1 VNPEGG
7 LYRTRL
13 GEALPKPVK
22 RYISSMET
30 DIHFLEHEVRSSQ
43 AHTLALLRQG
53 SLNISEAKA
62 ILEALQELIAKA
74 DEIKVSEL
82 AEYEDIH
89 EFVESYVI
97 RKAGEAGKKMHTGR
111 SRNDQVATITRMKVR
126 EGLILTANLLLKL
139 IKILVKR
146 AEKETTIPIVYYT
159 HLQHAQIGSLGHY
172 WLAQAESFIRDL
184 ERIIDAYER
193 VNRSPLGASACGGSR
208 IDVDR
213 NYTAR
218 QLGFDSLIDNSLDA
232 VTSRDFVFEAI
243 AVLANLMINVSRLCQ
258 DLILWASREFNYVSL
273 SDRYASTSSI
283 MPQKKNPD
291 TLELAKAKCSEV
303 IGLLVMVGDILR
315 GLPSGYNREL
325 QQVKPPIIQAFQVV
339 SETLEILTG
348 VVLTLQVNTSRIRE
362 SLTTTDAYAIELVE
376 WLVDVHKIPLRT
388 AHSAVANLIRR
399 LTGSGGT
406 LRHVSKKEL
415 VRLLRKSGLRID
427 IRGEL
432 HSLFDPWEALRQR
445 KTLGSPNPSETRR
458 LVKTILA
465 KAHHLKTLIRNRQ
478 RALQS
483 AQRKLSERVASI
495 LAAQ

>member
-1 VNPEGG
+1 VNPESG
-7 LYRTRL
+7 LYRARL
-13 GEALPKPVK
+13 GEAPPKPVK

-53 SLNISEAKA
+53 SLDSSEAKA

-74 DEIKVSEL
+74 GKIKVGEL
-82 AEYEDIH
+82 EDYEDIH

-97 RKAGEAGKKMHTGR
+97 RRTGDAGKKMHTGR

-126 EGLILTANLLLKL
+126 EELILTANLLLRL

-146 AEKETTIPIVYYT
+146 AEKEITIPIIYYT

-208 IDVDR
+208 ISIDR

-243 AVLANLMINVSRLCQ
+243 AVLANLMINVSRVCQ
-258 DLILWASREFNYVSL
+258 DLILWSSREFNYVSL
-273 SDRYASTSSI
+273 SDQYASTSSI
-283 MPQKKNPD
+283 MPHKKNPD

-303 IGLLVMVGDILR
+303 IGLLVTVGDILR

-325 QQVKPPIIQAFQVV
+325 QQVKPPTIHAFQIV
-339 SETLEILTG
+339 SESLEILTG
-348 VVLTLQVNTSRIRE
+348 VVSTLKVNTPRIKE
-362 SLTTTDAYAIELVE
+362 SLNTTDAYAIELVE
-376 WLVDVHKIPLRT
+376 WLVDAHKIPLRT
-388 AHSAVANLIRR
+388 AHSAVAKIMRN

-415 VRLLRKSGLRID
+415 SKLLRKNGLRIS
-427 IRGEL
+427 IHKEL
-432 HSLFDPWEALRQR
+432 HSLFDPREALSQR

-458 LVKTILA
+458 LVETSLA
-465 KAHHLKTLIRNRQ
+465 KVRRLKTLIQDRQ

-483 AQRKLSERVASI
+483 AQRELSKHVSSI
-495 LAAQ
+495 LAAH